1 MDNSPKATIHQ
12 FTIIIHEGRRSHR
25 FQLSCKSGRD
35 LPWNTAVKEMWGV
48 DWRGDNFVLRVGKI
62 NPLRPVDMWGQDKA
76 RVNYA
81 VRK

>member
-1 MDNSPKATIHQ
+1 
-12 FTIIIHEGRRSHR
+12 
-25 FQLSCKSGRD
+25 
-35 LPWNTAVKEMWGV
+35 MWGV

-76 RVNYA
+76 RVNYT